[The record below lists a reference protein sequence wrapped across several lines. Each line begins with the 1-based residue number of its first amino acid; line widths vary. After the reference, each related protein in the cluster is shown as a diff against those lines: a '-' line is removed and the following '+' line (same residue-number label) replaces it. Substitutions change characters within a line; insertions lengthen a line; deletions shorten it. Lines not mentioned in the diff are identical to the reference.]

1 MKRNISQLVHSSSN
15 IRLKSHDS
23 YGETHHSKCSVF
35 AFDFETCIKTILKLI
50 GRLINEALLVAD
62 HVSVRCCFSSL
73 TSLVPHWFLINMS
86 TCVSVSVDVSRRWC
100 IRLLLWCLVHC
111 CSNSC
116 CQTSTKLLATFASS
130 APCVRKSTELLWHKT
145 RNFTLDVASQQTRP
159 PFRRLQ
165 IIQNHSRMRLA
176 ETAKDVKH
184 CWWVVVINRIT
195 SFINRRTYYFSQGR
209 VETPIR
215 RGWHFVKV
223 LLQIYYSICVPKIIK
238 KYNAVW

>member
-1 MKRNISQLVHSSSN
+1 MLLQLIDVPGPSLVSDKHVHMCISFSRCLQALVH
-15 IRLKSHDS
+15 
-23 YGETHHSKCSVF
+23 
-35 AFDFETCIKTILKLI
+35 KTITVMPCS
-50 GRLINEALLVAD
+50 LLFKQLLPDIYQAAGNF
-62 HVSVRCCFSSL
+62 CFQRTL
-73 TSLVPHWFLINMS
+73 RAQEHWAA
-86 TCVSVSVDVSRRWC
+86 V
-100 IRLLLWCLVHC
+100 
-111 CSNSC
+111 
-116 CQTSTKLLATFASS
+116 
-130 APCVRKSTELLWHKT
+130 T

-159 PFRRLQ
+159 PFRRLR

-176 ETAKDVKH
+176 ETARDVKH